1 MSMHDRLRK
10 ARIAAGYGDATS
22 AARAF
27 GWNEN
32 TYRSN
37 ENGARP
43 FGREATIRY
52 SRAFKVSL
60 EWLATGRGPMKA
72 ARRGVEVIGYVGA
85 GAAVFPLESGAIE
98 EIEPP
103 FDVPD
108 GAFSMRVRGDSMYPA
123 YRDGGYVVA
132 RPVADPADALY
143 ARVIVT
149 LPDGS
154 RYVKEMLPG
163 SAPGLFTLISFAPNF
178 PPMMDVTPI
187 AVARVLGY
195 VEP

>member
-1 MSMHDRLRK
+1 MSMHDRLKK
-10 ARIAAGYGDATS
+10 ARIAAGYTEATA

-52 SRAFKVSL
+52 SRAFKVNL
-60 EWLATGRGPMKA
+60 EWLATGRGQMKGP
-72 ARRGVEVIGYVGA
+72 RRGLQVIGYVGA
-85 GAAVFPLESGAIE
+85 GAAVFPIDSGAID

-132 RPVADPADALY
+132 RPVENPADALY
-143 ARVIVT
+143 ARVIAT
-149 LPDGS
+149 LSDGS
-154 RYVKEMLPG
+154 RYVKELLPG
-163 SAPGLFTLISFAPNF
+163 SSPNVFTLVSFAPGHA
-178 PPMMDVTPI
+178 PMTDVTLVE
-187 AVARVLGY
+187 VARVLGY